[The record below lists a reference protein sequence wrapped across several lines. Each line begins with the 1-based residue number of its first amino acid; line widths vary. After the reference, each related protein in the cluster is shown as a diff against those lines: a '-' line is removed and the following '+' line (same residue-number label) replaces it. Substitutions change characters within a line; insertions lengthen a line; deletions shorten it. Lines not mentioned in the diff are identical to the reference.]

1 MRPFRM
7 RLPLPSALRIRPRM
21 RILSKP
27 AAADEWKDSSP
38 VSIRFRHGDE
48 KPVTATLLIPVIYKC
63 PLPQPLS
70 FDILTN
76 AWGCRGPAYLSPSIL
91 ASLLTFSRKKCICK
105 SPVFYSLRTLP
116 SSVSCKSFACHS
128 YENCRVYA
136 NNSHSGTYSSPAS
149 FVISLPPYLFA
160 SAPLPLPT
168 THSLQVP

>member
-1 MRPFRM
+1 MRRGRSKFRNGNCWHTPGSFHM
-7 RLPLPSALRIRPRM
+7 SGKQRTYRIR
-21 RILSKP
+21 IL
-27 AAADEWKDSSP
+27 E
-38 VSIRFRHGDE
+38 E
-48 KPVTATLLIPVIYKC
+48 CATNRKQGI
-63 PLPQPLS
+63 
-70 FDILTN
+70 
-76 AWGCRGPAYLSPSIL
+76 
-91 ASLLTFSRKKCICK
+91 RKKCICK

>member
-1 MRPFRM
+1 MLPSPVSF
-7 RLPLPSALRIRPRM
+7 PLPSALRIRPRM
-21 RILSKP
+21 RILSKS
-27 AAADEWKDSSP
+27 AAADESKDSSP